1 MRSVQEYCYRLP
13 HFLEVELIFNREM
26 QEASVSRIDYKVV
39 FGEKHTL
46 KDEKIQNSTKCVQ
59 DAF

>member
-1 MRSVQEYCYRLP
+1 MRSIQEYCYRLSR
-13 HFLEVELIFNREM
+13 FLEVKLIFNREM
-26 QEASVSRIDYKVV
+26 QEANVSRIDYKVL
-39 FGEKHTL
+39 FHEKHAL